1 MKTRERLI
9 VTTAEVI
16 KRKGYFGTGIN
27 EVLAAVGV
35 PKGSLYHHFP
45 AGKDELIREAV
56 VHGGRAHIRRY
67 GAALQGKPVVEG
79 LCAVIDAMET
89 ELRDS
94 DFRDACPIAAV
105 AMASGSINEDIRAAC
120 DTVFLRC
127 EGALAVYL
135 KRHGVKGADK
145 KARELYVLFEG
156 AYILA
161 KAHRDLAYLE
171 LQKRFIPTI
180 IDSDRLEK

>member
-1 MKTRERLI
+1 MRTRERLI
-9 VTTAEVI
+9 TTASEVI

-56 VHGGRAHIRRY
+56 VHGGRSHLRRY
-67 GAALQGKPVVEG
+67 GEALRGKQVMDG
-79 LCAVIDAMET
+79 LFAVIDAMIV

-105 AMASGSINEDIRAAC
+105 AVASGSINEDIRAAC
-120 DTVFLRC
+120 DAVFARW

-135 KRHGVKGADK
+135 KRCGVEGAAE
-145 KARELYVLFEG
+145 KAKELYVLFEG

-161 KAHRDLAYLE
+161 KAHRNVAYLE
-171 LQKRFIPTI
+171 LQKRFIPTVI
-180 IDSDRLEK
+180 AIETLEK